1 MAQCRVAL
9 LGKDGAISC
18 GARLALAHLWG
29 SGAQRINQAVHS
41 MHYQQVTFF
50 RPAEVERERTSI
62 PAGLYNRCRL
72 LLRRSPPDCVFVPV
86 RSMQFQAVITEEEII
101 FVDSQGYAV
110 QDGHGGR
117 LILLAW
123 AMRAAE
129 RPRSLVEPVPIDL
142 VFYRRDLRDTQR
154 RLMSELPNALDRAEE
169 KLRESV
175 CEPSR
180 LKVLPF
186 RADSMPFR

>member
-1 MAQCRVAL
+1 
-9 LGKDGAISC
+9 
-18 GARLALAHLWG
+18 
-29 SGAQRINQAVHS
+29 

-86 RSMQFQAVITEEEII
+86 RSMQFQAVVTDEEII

-110 QDGHGGR
+110 RDGHGGR

-123 AMRAAE
+123 VMLPADQ
-129 RPRSLVEPVPIDL
+129 PCSLVEPAPIDL
-142 VFYRRDLRDTQR
+142 VFYRKGLRDTQR
-154 RLMSELPNALDRAEE
+154 RLMSDLPKALDRAEDKIRE
-169 KLRESV
+169 GVRETGALR
-175 CEPSR
+175 
-180 LKVLPF
+180 VLPF
-186 RADSMPFR
+186 RAG